1 MVAIITSEDAGAADG
16 LTRAP
21 GFSSVGWSYGPGVE
35 LLRGGCVVCRE
46 PGPAL
51 CPGCLR
57 RTDPPPSTR
66 MRELGVVHAL
76 FAYDGHGARIV
87 QALKY
92 RDGRRLV
99 APLADE
105 LARRWA
111 EVAPAAPGL
120 VVTWV
125 PTSGRRRRSRGFDQS
140 ELLARAVARRLG
152 ATARPTLRRRSGP
165 AQTGLGRA
173 AREAAAGYRCTTRTG
188 GPVLLIDD
196 VCTTGSTLRAAS
208 AALAVGGPAPIGH
221 LVLARTP

>member
-1 MVAIITSEDAGAADG
+1 MAGQ
-16 LTRAP
+16 
-21 GFSSVGWSYGPGVE
+21 GFSSVAIRTVAGVE
-35 LLRGGCVVCRE
+35 LLRGGCVVCRG

-51 CPGCLR
+51 CGACLR
-57 RTDPPPSTR
+57 RTVPPPSAR
-66 MRELGVVHAL
+66 VRDLGPVHAL
-76 FAYDGHGARIV
+76 FAYEGHGARIV

-99 APLADE
+99 VPLADR

-111 EVAPAAPGL
+111 EDAPAAPGL

-125 PTSGRRRRSRGFDQS
+125 PTSGRRRRDRGFDQS
-140 ELLARAVARRLG
+140 ELLARALARRLG
-152 ATARPTLRRRSGP
+152 ATATPLLRRRPGP

-173 AREAAAGYRCTTRTG
+173 AREASAGYVSTARTG
-188 GPVLLIDD
+188 APVLLLDD

-208 AALAVGGPAPIGH
+208 AALAGIGAAPVGH

>member
-1 MVAIITSEDAGAADG
+1 M
-16 LTRAP
+16 
-21 GFSSVGWSYGPGVE
+21 
-35 LLRGGCVVCRE
+35 CRTA
-46 PGPAL
+46 GPAL
-51 CPGCLR
+51 CGGCLR
-57 RTDPPPSTR
+57 RTTPPPSTR
-66 MRELGVVHAL
+66 VRELGHVPAL
-76 FAYDGHGARIV
+76 FAYEDHGARIV

-99 APLADE
+99 APLADL

-120 VVTWV
+120 AVTWV
-125 PTSGRRRRSRGFDQS
+125 PTSDRRRRNRGFDQS

-152 ATARPTLRRRSGP
+152 AEAVPLLRRRPGP

-173 AREAAAGYRCTTRTG
+173 ARERVVGYAAVARAG
-188 GPVLLIDD
+188 GPVLLVDD

-208 AALAVGGPAPIGH
+208 AALAAIDVPPVGH

>member
-1 MVAIITSEDAGAADG
+1 M
-16 LTRAP
+16 
-21 GFSSVGWSYGPGVE
+21 
-35 LLRGGCVVCRE
+35 CRE

-51 CPGCLR
+51 CPACLR
-57 RTDPPPSTR
+57 RAEPPPSTR
-66 MRELGVVHAL
+66 MRQLGPVHAL

-87 QALKY
+87 QALKF

-99 APLADE
+99 APLADQ

-125 PTSGRRRRSRGFDQS
+125 PTSARRRRARGFDQS
-140 ELLARAVARRLG
+140 ELLARALARRLG
-152 ATARPTLRRRSGP
+152 ATARPLLRRRPGP
-165 AQTGLGRA
+165 AQTGLDRA
-173 AREAAAGYRCTTRTG
+173 AREAAAGYRATTRPG
-188 GPVLLIDD
+188 GPVLLLDD

-208 AALAVGGPAPIGH
+208 AALAAIGSAPVGH

>member
-1 MVAIITSEDAGAADG
+1 M
-16 LTRAP
+16 
-21 GFSSVGWSYGPGVE
+21 E
-35 LLRGGCVVCRE
+35 LLRGGCVVCAG

-51 CPGCLR
+51 CGPCLR
-57 RTDPPPSTR
+57 RTVPPPSTR
-66 MRELGVVHAL
+66 VRDVGHVAAL

-99 APLADE
+99 APLADR
-105 LARRWA
+105 LARCWA

-152 ATARPTLRRRSGP
+152 TTARPLLRRRPGP
-165 AQTGLGRA
+165 AQTGLDRA
-173 AREAAAGYRCTTRTG
+173 AREAAAGYVATARSD
-188 GPVLLIDD
+188 GPVLLLDD

-208 AALAVGGPAPIGH
+208 AALAARGSSPVGH
-221 LVLARTP
+221 LVVARTP

>member
-1 MVAIITSEDAGAADG
+1 MC
-16 LTRAP
+16 RA
-21 GFSSVGWSYGPGVE
+21 E
-35 LLRGGCVVCRE
+35 
-46 PGPAL
+46 GPAL
-51 CPGCLR
+51 CSACLR

-66 MRELGVVHAL
+66 LRQLGHVHAL
-76 FAYDGHGARIV
+76 FAYEGHGARIV

-125 PTSGRRRRSRGFDQS
+125 PTSGRRRRERGFDQS
-140 ELLARAVARRLG
+140 ELLARALARRIG
-152 ATARPTLRRRSGP
+152 ATPRPLLRRRPGP
-165 AQTGLGRA
+165 AQTGLDRA
-173 AREAAAGYRCTTRTG
+173 AREAAAGYGTTARTG
-188 GPVLLIDD
+188 GPVLILDD

-208 AALAVGGPAPIGH
+208 AALAGVGTEVVGH
-221 LVLARTP
+221 VVVARTP

>member
-1 MVAIITSEDAGAADG
+1 M
-16 LTRAP
+16 
-21 GFSSVGWSYGPGVE
+21 E
-35 LLRGGCVVCRE
+35 LLRGGCVVCRASGT
-46 PGPAL
+46 PL
-51 CPGCLR
+51 CGACLR

-66 MRELGVVHAL
+66 VRQLGHVHAL

-99 APLADE
+99 VPLADR
-105 LARRWA
+105 LAHRWA

-125 PTSGRRRRSRGFDQS
+125 PTSGHRRRERGFDQS

-152 ATARPTLRRRSGP
+152 AGAAPLLRRRPGP

-173 AREAAAGYRCTTRTG
+173 AREQAGYAAIARPG
-188 GPVLLIDD
+188 GPVLLLDD

-208 AALAVGGPAPIGH
+208 AALAVDGPPPIGC
-221 LVLARTP
+221 LVVARTP